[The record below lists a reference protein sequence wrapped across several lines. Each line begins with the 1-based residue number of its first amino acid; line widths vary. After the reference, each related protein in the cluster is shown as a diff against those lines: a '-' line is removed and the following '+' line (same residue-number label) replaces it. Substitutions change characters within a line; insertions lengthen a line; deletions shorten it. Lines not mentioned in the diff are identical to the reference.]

1 MDSLYHH
8 LAKVELHCH
17 LDGSLSLPTIRRLAK
32 MANIAVPPTDAELA
46 SMAQAPANTATLL
59 DYLRPFDFI
68 RPLLQT
74 KAALRLAAY
83 DVCAQAAEENVR
95 YLEVRFAPTL
105 SQDRGLSVAE
115 TIQAVVA
122 GLHDAMQ
129 AFDMTAN
136 ALVCGMR
143 QDRSGANTAMFQAAV
158 PLLGHGLVGGDFAGD
173 EAHFPTTDLTAE
185 IQAAQA
191 LGVPLTLHAGE
202 CHCVQNILHALTLGI
217 PRIGHATALAHE
229 PQAIAAFVAAG
240 ATAELCLT
248 SNLQTKAAN
257 SLAEYPYPQL
267 RAAGVK
273 LTINTDNRTV
283 SNTTLTREYQLF
295 HAHFKTGIADF
306 LTFNRNAANA
316 AFISAKART
325 ALSQR
330 LAREYAPYL

>member
-17 LDGSLSLPTIRRLAK
+17 LDGSLSLTAIRRLAAL
-32 MANIAVPPTDAELA
+32 ANITLPADDQALA
-46 SMAQAPANTATLL
+46 ALVQAPKDSQDLL
-59 DYLRPFDFI
+59 DYLKPFDFI

-83 DVCAQAAEENVR
+83 DVCAQAAAENVR
-95 YLEVRFAPTL
+95 YLELRFAPTL

-115 TIQAVVA
+115 TIQAVVL

-129 AFDMTAN
+129 VFDITAN

-143 QDRSGANTAMFQAAV
+143 QDRSGANTAMFQVAA

-173 EAHFPTTDLTAE
+173 EAHFPTSDLTAE
-185 IQAAQA
+185 IKAAQA

-202 CHCVQNILHALTLGI
+202 CHCVQNIVQAVAAGI
-217 PRIGHATALAHE
+217 TRIGHATALAQA
-229 PQAIAAFVAAG
+229 PKAIAAFVNAN

-248 SNLQTKAAN
+248 SNLQTKAIA

-267 RAAGVK
+267 YAAHAK

-283 SNTTLTREYQLF
+283 SATTLTHEYKMF
-295 HAHFKTGIADF
+295 HDHFKTSVADF
-306 LTFNRNAANA
+306 LTFNLNAANA
-316 AFISAKART
+316 AFAT
-325 ALSQR
+325 AADRFALGQR
-330 LAREYAPYL
+330 LQQEYAPYL